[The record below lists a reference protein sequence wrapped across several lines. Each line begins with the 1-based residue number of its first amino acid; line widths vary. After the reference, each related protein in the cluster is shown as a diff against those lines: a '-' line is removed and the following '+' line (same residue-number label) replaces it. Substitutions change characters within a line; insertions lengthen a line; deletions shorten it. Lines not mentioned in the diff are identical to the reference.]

1 VDSRRRGPAPPWSD
15 RVMVTEERLGLSVW
29 MTRRLES
36 VLLITALVAVACTLA
51 LTSVAAGLSAFVR

>member
-1 VDSRRRGPAPPWSD
+1 MAAG
-15 RVMVTEERLGLSVW
+15 MGLGLSVW

-51 LTSVAAGLSAFVR
+51 LTSIAAGISAFVR